1 MTNKAYFDWND
12 IQEMT
17 RRVGDQ
23 IKRSNWQP
31 DYIVGLTRGGLVPA
45 VILSHYLGVPCETLK
60 VALRDGEEQE
70 SNYWMAEDAYEGKN
84 ILLIDDIND
93 TGDTLRWIQ
102 EDWRNAHYPGN
113 DRWDNI
119 WGDNVRVAVLH
130 NNAPSK
136 FDNVTYVASDIDK
149 SKEPV
154 WIVYPWETE

>member
-1 MTNKAYFDWND
+1 MTDKTYFEWND

-60 VALRDGEEQE
+60 VALRDEEETE
-70 SNYWMAEDAYEGKN
+70 SNYWMAEDAYKDKN
-84 ILLIDDIND
+84 ILIVDDIND
-93 TGDTLRWIQ
+93 TGDTLLWIQ
-102 EDWRNAHYPGN
+102 EDWRNGYYPFT
-113 DRWDNI
+113 DRWDSV
-119 WGDNVRVAVLH
+119 WGSNVRVAVLH
-130 NNAPSK
+130 NNASSK
-136 FDNVTYVASDIDK
+136 FTDVTYVASEIDK
-149 SKEPV
+149 SIEPT